1 MRLLRP
7 LLVLFA
13 TGLMVCSVASRAD
26 AKIILDLTTQN
37 SSTAGDADSVGVIG
51 GAFIMEDIDIRSTGT
66 GVVDPFLRL
75 QASGNN
81 DFERGY
87 NTSEWNGQPPLDA
100 KSPAN
105 FTEAIHLDDIGI
117 INIDGVDYRHFI
129 MDINQNNNDPGRYLS
144 LNQLQIFQ
152 GDFDPTAYTSLA
164 DATSTSDALISFAG
178 LSERFRLNDLQN
190 NGSDL
195 TTNKEIQLNF
205 ELGSG
210 SGSGDYNLF
219 IRNDAFIQDGT
230 DFVVLFAQFGIE
242 TGTFAANDGF
252 EEFWVRQPENP
263 DEGPL
268 LPEPTSIVAWL
279 LGAGGLG
286 FILRRRMS
294 KAAA

>member
-1 MRLLRP
+1 
-7 LLVLFA
+7 
-13 TGLMVCSVASRAD
+13 
-26 AKIILDLTTQN
+26 
-37 SSTAGDADSVGVIG
+37 
-51 GAFIMEDIDIRSTGT
+51 
-66 GVVDPFLRL
+66 
-75 QASGNN
+75 
-81 DFERGY
+81 
-87 NTSEWNGQPPLDA
+87 
-100 KSPAN
+100 
-105 FTEAIHLDDIGI
+105 
-117 INIDGVDYRHFI
+117 
-129 MDINQNNNDPGRYLS
+129 
-144 LNQLQIFQ
+144 
-152 GDFDPTAYTSLA
+152 
-164 DATSTSDALISFAG
+164 LISFAG
-178 LSERFRLNDLQN
+178 LSERFRLNNLQN

-205 ELGSG
+205 DLGSG